1 MEAGELQNIGGYLF
15 KAKQVTNIPELQ
27 KVKLDSISAMMQLS
41 QSNYKVAANMLCQLP
56 FGSSE
61 FLWKYIAP
69 KDVAIYGGLCALAS
83 FDRNE
88 LKTLVI
94 ENASFKQ
101 FLELEPQVREMIRAF
116 YSSKFKSCFE
126 ILNSVKN
133 ELSMDLFLASKIESM
148 YSLIRSRAMLQYC
161 SPFLSLDLHQM
172 AEVFSCTVNELET
185 QIASL
190 ITSNQLDARID
201 SHNKVKLCN
210 SGCKSQRHECSAKG
224 LHGKLRSVRKVPARS
239 QIQYNSL

>member
-1 MEAGELQNIGGYLF
+1 MEAGELQNIAGYLF
-15 KAKQVTNIPELQ
+15 KAKQVTNIPESQ
-27 KVKLDSISAMMQLS
+27 KIKLESISAMVQLS

-56 FGSSE
+56 FASSQ

-69 KDVAIYGGLCALAS
+69 KDVAIYGSFCALAS

-94 ENASFKQ
+94 ENPSFKQ

-126 ILNSVKN
+126 TLNSLKN
-133 ELSMDLFLASKIESM
+133 ELSMDMFLASKIESM
-148 YSLIRSRAMLQYC
+148 YNLIKSKAMLQYC

-172 AEVFSCTVNELET
+172 AEVFSCTVSELET

-201 SHNKVKLCN
+201 SHNKVIASN
-210 SGCKSQRHECSAKG
+210 EGCKGQRYKRSAKG
-224 LHGKLRSVRKVPARS
+224 VQGKSG
-239 QIQYNSL
+239 YF